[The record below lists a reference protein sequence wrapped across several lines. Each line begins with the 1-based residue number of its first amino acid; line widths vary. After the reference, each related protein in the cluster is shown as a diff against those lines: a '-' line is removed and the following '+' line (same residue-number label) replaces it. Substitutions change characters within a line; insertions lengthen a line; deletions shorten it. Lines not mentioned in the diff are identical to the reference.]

1 MTVRWKEAHLPAI
14 LPNYKLEDIFNADEF
29 GLFFQVLPNKNLK
42 SKGENAMVVN
52 TAKSD
57 SPECAQR
64 ALQYI

>member
-14 LPNYKLEDIFNADEF
+14 LPNYELEDIFNADEF

-42 SKGENAMVVN
+42 SKEENVVVVN

-57 SPECAQR
+57 SPEYAQR
-64 ALQYI
+64 VLQYI